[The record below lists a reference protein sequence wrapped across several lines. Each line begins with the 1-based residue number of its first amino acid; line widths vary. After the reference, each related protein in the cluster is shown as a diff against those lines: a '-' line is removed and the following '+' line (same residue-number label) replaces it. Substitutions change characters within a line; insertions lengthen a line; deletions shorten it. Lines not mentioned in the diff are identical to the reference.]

1 MNFILLV
8 LVIYTTDRVIF
19 ILITFSNDKIYI
31 LYLVHTGNDKKK
43 VKWKKLKMSRF
54 YTIVYTILVA
64 NLLKNVFHLISFYLK
79 NTAFSYHI

>member
-43 VKWKKLKMSRF
+43 RQMEKVKD
-54 YTIVYTILVA
+54 V
-64 NLLKNVFHLISFYLK
+64 
-79 NTAFSYHI
+79 